1 MWNEYAHFKARELEE
16 ERAQRHPAPNATPP
30 RKGGHRLAPV
40 AGVAGRRLRRIGEA
54 LEQWATPPPLTN
66 EPR

>member
-1 MWNEYAHFKARELEE
+1 MWNEYAHFKTRELEE
-16 ERAQRHPAPNATPP
+16 ERAQRHPAPDATPP

-40 AGVAGRRLRRIGEA
+40 ARVAGRRMGEA
-54 LEQWATPPPLTN
+54 LEQWAGPPPLSN